1 GPWAHDDEPIV
12 CFGADAPYQDLD
24 PMDPEVVLTE
34 DGPVM
39 FMGNFEGIHA
49 VPMTADGTA
58 LRGDPELLA
67 GPGVEAPGDCQPGG
81 PDAPVHQRRT
91 VVCRRGLA
99 VPRTRGPRRRP
110 HGALRGQHG
119 AAPSRGGVRR
129 CGATR

>member
-1 GPWAHDDEPIV
+1 TPHRLGGGHVLHDRRPASVFGRATAPGPEGPWAHDDEPIV

-67 GPGVEAPGDCQPGG
+67 GPGVEAPGDCHPGG

-91 VVCRRGLA
+91 VL
-99 VPRTRGPRRRP
+99 
-110 HGALRGQHG
+110 
-119 AAPSRGGVRR
+119 
-129 CGATR
+129 